1 MSYCTS
7 ASRPSISL
15 SVRRS
20 VEPWPSE
27 ACGDKGLRETEPWPS
42 TRGPGSAPHR
52 QPGPATRSRPRAR
65 SGSARLCGPA
75 ARGGLRGGAA
85 AGTGGGCAPAPQGA
99 GRPVGTQR
107 CGPVSRTGKQGA
119 EVRTCGWTQATT
131 STDGSQGRGLGDK
144 PWPPHHHLQPRF
156 LHLWGGGLWSS
167 PHRGRVCGRRAQSRT
182 HSLDAKVGAP
192 RPRDRLA
199 QSARPRLG
207 SLGARQLL
215 RVREHG
221 GERGQTLAT
230 ERQRDPSGEQQP
242 VPSRSQS
249 AVHAPSCSL
258 QVPSDGGGDAGSAQR
273 SCEDPAR
280 GTRHPAEP
288 AAEAGS
294 GRDPAVGTPAADSLP
309 RAGGGRGAG
318 GGSRGG
324 DGGGEPLGPR
334 SAGSPPRNRA
344 GLRVTAGA
352 QGCRR
357 LHLPP
362 LPVG

>member
-1 MSYCTS
+1 MALHTW
-7 ASRPSISL
+7 SRQ
-15 SVRRS
+15 RTAQAARARDT
-20 VEPWPSE
+20 EPPE
-27 ACGDKGLRETEPWPS
+27 GLRPVAVCEVGLRPAQAGVAPLLP
-42 TRGPGSAPHR
+42 RGRDGRWAHRGADLSPGQESKGQKCAPVGGHR
-52 QPGPATRSRPRAR
+52 PPRAQTGPKDGVLVTSPGPPTTTCSLGFCICGVGASGPRLTEVASVGGGHRAGRTHWTRRWEPPAPGTGSPRAR
-65 SGSARLCGPA
+65 GRGSAA
-75 ARGGLRGGAA
+75 W
-85 AGTGGGCAPAPQGA
+85 APA
-99 GRPVGTQR
+99 
-107 CGPVSRTGKQGA
+107 
-119 EVRTCGWTQATT
+119 
-131 STDGSQGRGLGDK
+131 
-144 PWPPHHHLQPRF
+144 
-156 LHLWGGGLWSS
+156 SS
-167 PHRGRVCGRRAQSRT
+167 W
-182 HSLDAKVGAP
+182 
-192 RPRDRLA
+192 
-199 QSARPRLG
+199 
-207 SLGARQLL
+207 

-258 QVPSDGGGDAGSAQR
+258 QVPGDGGGDAGGAQR

-352 QGCRR
+352 QGCRH

>member
-27 ACGDKGLRETEPWPS
+27 ACGDKGPRETEPWPS

-85 AGTGGGCAPAPQGA
+85 AGTGGGCAPAPRGA

-144 PWPPHHHLQPRF
+144 PWPP
-156 LHLWGGGLWSS
+156 
-167 PHRGRVCGRRAQSRT
+167 
-182 HSLDAKVGAP
+182 
-192 RPRDRLA
+192 
-199 QSARPRLG
+199 
-207 SLGARQLL
+207 LL
-215 RVREHG
+215 
-221 GERGQTLAT
+221 
-230 ERQRDPSGEQQP
+230 P
-242 VPSRSQS
+242 
-249 AVHAPSCSL
+249 
-258 QVPSDGGGDAGSAQR
+258 
-273 SCEDPAR
+273 
-280 GTRHPAEP
+280 P
-288 AAEAGS
+288 AASVSAS
-294 GRDPAVGTPAADSLP
+294 VGW
-309 RAGGGRGAG
+309 G
-318 GGSRGG
+318 
-324 DGGGEPLGPR
+324 PLVLASPR
-334 SAGSPPRNRA
+334 SRLWAEGTEQDALAGREGGSPPPPGQARPERA
-344 GLRVTAGA
+344 AAARQPGR
-352 QGCRR
+352 
-357 LHLPP
+357 PP
-362 LPVG
+362 APGV

>member
-27 ACGDKGLRETEPWPS
+27 ACGDKGPRETEPWPS

-85 AGTGGGCAPAPQGA
+85 AGTGRGCAPAPRGA

-144 PWPPHHHLQPRF
+144 PCPPHHHLQPQF

-215 RVREHG
+215 
-221 GERGQTLAT
+221 A
-230 ERQRDPSGEQQP
+230 
-242 VPSRSQS
+242 
-249 AVHAPSCSL
+249 
-258 QVPSDGGGDAGSAQR
+258 
-273 SCEDPAR
+273 CEGTWR
-280 GTRHPAEP
+280 GTRPDPCDRAATRSKRRAAARAKPVTERCARAELQPPGARRRGWGCRRRPAQLRGP
-288 AAEAGS
+288 CPRHAAPG
-294 GRDPAVGTPAADSLP
+294 
-309 RAGGGRGAG
+309 RAGGRGREWAGPG
-318 GGSRGG
+318 GGH
-324 DGGGEPLGPR
+324 
-334 SAGSPPRNRA
+334 AGR
-344 GLRVTAGA
+344 
-352 QGCRR
+352 
-357 LHLPP
+357 
-362 LPVG
+362 

>member
-27 ACGDKGLRETEPWPS
+27 ACGDKGPRETEPWPS

-144 PWPPHHHLQPRF
+144 PWPPPTTCSLGFCICGVGASGPR
-156 LHLWGGGLWSS
+156 LTEVASVGGGHRAGRTRWTRRWEPPAPGTGS
-167 PHRGRVCGRRAQSRT
+167 PRARGRGSA
-182 HSLDAKVGAP
+182 AWAP
-192 RPRDRLA
+192 A
-199 QSARPRLG
+199 S
-207 SLGARQLL
+207 SW

-230 ERQRDPSGEQQP
+230 ERQRDPSGEQQARAKP
-242 VPSRSQS
+242 VTERC
-249 AVHAPSCSL
+249 ARAEL
-258 QVPSDGGGDAGSAQR
+258 QPPGARRRGWARRPLTRCPGPGEAGAQAEGAGVGTGAGSLWA
-273 SCEDPAR
+273 PALQEAPL
-280 GTRHPAEP
+280 GT
-288 AAEAGS
+288 
-294 GRDPAVGTPAADSLP
+294 
-309 RAGGGRGAG
+309 GRG
-318 GGSRGG
+318 S
-324 DGGGEPLGPR
+324 ESPLGPR
-334 SAGSPPRNRA
+334 GARA
-344 GLRVTAGA
+344 G
-352 QGCRR
+352 RR

>member
-1 MSYCTS
+1 MRPAGTR
-7 ASRPSISL
+7 ARGRPSRGPPHVVQAAHRTGSQGP
-15 SVRRS
+15 RHG
-20 VEPWPSE
+20 
-27 ACGDKGLRETEPWPS
+27 AA
-42 TRGPGSAPHR
+42 RGPGQGR
-52 QPGPATRSRPRAR
+52 L
-65 SGSARLCGPA
+65 GSAGLRPV
-75 ARGGLRGGAA
+75 GGLRGGAA

-144 PWPPHHHLQPRF
+144 PWPPPTTCSLGFCICGVGASGPR
-156 LHLWGGGLWSS
+156 LTEVASVGGGHRAGRTRWTRRWEPPAPGTGS
-167 PHRGRVCGRRAQSRT
+167 PRARGRGSA
-182 HSLDAKVGAP
+182 AWAP
-192 RPRDRLA
+192 A
-199 QSARPRLG
+199 S
-207 SLGARQLL
+207 SW

-258 QVPSDGGGDAGSAQR
+258 QVPGDGGGDAGGAQR

-352 QGCRR
+352 QRCRR